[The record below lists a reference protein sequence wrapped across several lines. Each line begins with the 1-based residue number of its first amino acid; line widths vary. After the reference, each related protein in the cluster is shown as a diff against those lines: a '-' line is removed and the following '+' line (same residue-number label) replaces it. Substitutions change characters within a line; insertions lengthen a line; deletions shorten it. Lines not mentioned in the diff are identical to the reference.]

1 MLLDVSSGL
10 PTASYYRD
18 NQGFYLSNAHRDR
31 LVSLVPETAEIGGL
45 YFDDH
50 VIQERFAYYLIVNQ
64 ICSMIARMGQDRLID
79 EEALLIML
87 RERLNGLAR
96 ELAGVGRDFASGIV
110 DRPTVAAKA
119 NLLTRMLDIDEL
131 EAEDGRAI
139 YVQLPNPLFGD
150 RRSARRGEARAA
162 SR

>member
-1 MLLDVSSGL
+1 M
-10 PTASYYRD
+10 
-18 NQGFYLSNAHRDR
+18 
-31 LVSLVPETAEIGGL
+31 